1 MPRAR
6 KTIIA
11 PAWFR
16 YRRGS
21 HINVPV
27 GLRAWLLDRAS
38 LTDRLKRAC
47 DGEFRVQVM
56 NEGWRRPR
64 LDECRVLKMRPA
76 AVGWVREV
84 RLFCDDRPWVYART
98 VIPARTLTGAQRR
111 LAHLGNRPLGA
122 WLFANPRMQ
131 RDIVEL
137 ATISSGQAMFSN
149 AVHGLDSEPAT
160 IWGRRSVFRVGGKP
174 LLVTEVFLP
183 ELGRYPD

>member
-1 MPRAR
+1 L
-6 KTIIA
+6 
-11 PAWFR
+11 PAE
-16 YRRGS
+16 
-21 HINVPV
+21 
-27 GLRAWLLDRAS
+27 LRSWLLDTAS
-38 LTDRLKRAC
+38 LTDRLKRLC
-47 DGEFRVQVM
+47 EGDFHVQVM
-56 NEGWRRPR
+56 SEGWVRPR
-64 LDECRVLKMRPA
+64 LDERRVLRMRTS

-84 RLFCDDRPWVYART
+84 QLFCGDRPRVYART

-137 ATISSGQAMFSN
+137 ARIDSGQAMFSS
-149 AVHGLDSEPAT
+149 AVRNLASEPRS

-183 ELGRYPD
+183 GLTDAREDLRRA